1 MELLKKILYELHNGY
16 INIDYELECVIHLL
30 ERYES
35 YGANYSEKET
45 LETIMV
51 LKLSLQK
58 IKEKMDEK
66 NNELDSAILNIGD
79 LV

>member
-16 INIDYELECVIHLL
+16 ININYELECVINLL

-35 YGANYSEKET
+35 YGVNYSEKET
-45 LETIMV
+45 LETMMV

-66 NNELDSAILNIGD
+66 NNELDSASLNIGD

>member
-16 INIDYELECVIHLL
+16 ININYELECVINLL

-35 YGANYSEKET
+35 YGVNYSEKET
-45 LETIMV
+45 LETMMV